1 MSLAPLARYVFA
13 LALAGAACAA
23 LAQGY
28 PAKPIR
34 LIVPTAAA
42 GATDTVS
49 RLLAQKLTEQL
60 GQPVVVDNRPGANG
74 NIAAEAAAKS
84 APDGYTLF
92 IGTIGVMAVNPYVYK
107 QTGYDPVRDFAPVSQ
122 LVLFSNILVVHPS
135 LPVANVAELI
145 AFIKARPGKLS
156 YSSSGSGGSPHLSM
170 ALFLNMAGLDVVH
183 VPYKGSA
190 PAITDLLSGQVQLSF
205 GDQITTMP
213 HVRAGK
219 LRALA
224 VSGTARIEGA
234 PEIPTVAESGLP
246 GYAVQG
252 WLSLVGPAGMPPEIV
267 RVLNAEVVRAFAVP
281 AVRETLLRIGA
292 TPATDTPEELRQ
304 FIQQENRKWSAL
316 VRTEKITAQ

>member
-1 MSLAPLARYVFA
+1 
-13 LALAGAACAA
+13 
-23 LAQGY
+23 
-28 PAKPIR
+28 
-34 LIVPTAAA
+34 
-42 GATDTVS
+42 
-49 RLLAQKLTEQL
+49 
-60 GQPVVVDNRPGANG
+60 
-74 NIAAEAAAKS
+74 
-84 APDGYTLF
+84 
-92 IGTIGVMAVNPYVYK
+92 
-107 QTGYDPVRDFAPVSQ
+107 
-122 LVLFSNILVVHPS
+122 VLFSNILVVHPS

-145 AFIKARPGKLS
+145 AYIRARPGKLS

-190 PAITDLLSGQVQLSF
+190 PAITDLLSAQVQLSF

-267 RVLNAEVVRAFAVP
+267 RVLNAEVVRAFALP

-292 TPATDTPEELRQ
+292 TPAADTPEQLRQ